1 MAKVLTGNS
10 KRYQHVLSFSKSTGL
25 FRQELLPTAVE
36 LLWPRKSHAVFKIFC
51 DTFVSCTYGKKE
63 FQKLCT
69 DKTISKFVTVSDEAY
84 TVAYLHNC
92 YEGWMD
98 QANDPDKVNRADW
111 TKKKWT
117 SEAHTASKYRGW
129 NDEGLNF
136 YNKLQLS
143 ITNERKTDESKHLEV
158 EYREDSWR
166 TNESSKKK
174 RGKKKAETT
183 AVKIHV
189 DFTKLGSDDE
199 NEDRDFY
206 GAGGNTKNL
215 ALSLSET
222 SEEEDNHNDEDSDS
236 YKERGDEE
244 DDSN

>member
-25 FRQELLPTAVE
+25 FRQKLLPTAEE
-36 LLWPRKSHAVFKIFC
+36 LLKPRENHEVFKTFC

-98 QANDPDKVNRADW
+98 QANAPDKANRADW

-117 SEAHTASKYRGW
+117 SEAHAASKYKGW

-136 YNKLQLS
+136 YNKIQLS

-158 EYREDSWR
+158 EYREDSWQ

-174 RGKKKAETT
+174 GGKKKTETA

-189 DFTKLGSDDE
+189 DFTKLDSDDE
-199 NEDRDFY
+199 NGDRDFY
-206 GAGGNTKNL
+206 GAGAGNTKDS
-215 ALSLSET
+215 ALDLYRSTDEEENGD
-222 SEEEDNHNDEDSDS
+222 EEEDD
-236 YKERGDEE
+236 DEE
-244 DDSN
+244 ENDDNN